1 MCLILTTKLWWPTIF
16 RLHQHRVSLVIQ
28 RKQNQKCMLGSFR
41 LAVHS
46 HFAFVSA
53 LDEALLTLKSSPQGE
68 FNTPAAFQWFSS
80 HPFLLLFSSHSLMP
94 RAPFGA
100 EKRAKATPLKSF
112 FLIFINII
120 LHQPSEKCT
129 LGQFTVTGHIY
140 SSVPPTQ
147 TVQAHRN

>member
-28 RKQNQKCMLGSFR
+28 RKQNKKCMLGSFR
-41 LAVHS
+41 LAIHS

-80 HPFLLLFSSHSLMP
+80 HPFLLLFFSHSLMP
-94 RAPFGA
+94 RAPFRA

-112 FLIFINII
+112 FCLYYHYF
-120 LHQPSEKCT
+120 PSTMSEVHPWSIHRHRAHI
-129 LGQFTVTGHIY
+129 QF
-140 SSVPPTQ
+140 SP
-147 TVQAHRN
+147 AHTNGSGPQ

>member
-1 MCLILTTKLWWPTIF
+1 MCLIPTRKLWWPTIF

-28 RKQNQKCMLGSFR
+28 RKQNKKCMLGSFR

-53 LDEALLTLKSSPQGE
+53 PNEALLTLKSSPQGE

-100 EKRAKATPLKSF
+100 EKCAKATPLKSF
-112 FLIFINII
+112 FCLYYHYF
-120 LHQPSEKCT
+120 PSTMREVHPWSIHHHRAYI
-129 LGQFTVTGHIY
+129 QF
-140 SSVPPTQ
+140 SP
-147 TVQAHRN
+147 AHTNGSGSN